1 MLLLEKKKNY
11 GKKNSRYSVM
21 NVVDEIVLV
30 TYTYSIS
37 FTKKITGK
45 NVIQSQVI

>member
-1 MLLLEKKKNY
+1 MLFSEKKTMVKREY
-11 GKKNSRYSVM
+11 EYSVM
-21 NVVDEIVLV
+21 NVVDETVLV

-45 NVIQSQVI
+45 NVIKVK